1 MPLPSTDLQ
10 WPPTDPRVLGQL
22 ADWDAW
28 YGADPDRLRDR
39 YANRGL
45 RERPEN
51 RPIQYRDGVF
61 GRIARWFWG
70 AWIPPGEK
78 ASSLHVP
85 LAGDI
90 ARTSSELLF
99 SEPPQLVAAEGEQA
113 TQDVLDTLVYGGLH
127 ANLLEAGEQ
136 CAALGGVYL
145 RVVWDIS
152 VADRPWIDS
161 IAGDCALPEFR
172 YGRLRAVT
180 FWTSVRRDGSKVWR
194 HLERHEPGVILHGL
208 YEGTAG
214 TLGKKISLEGDPSTA
229 DLKDEQP
236 TGTTLLTAAYVP
248 NMRPARA
255 WRHTPAAAYWGQSD
269 FAGIEPIFDA
279 LDEVYSSWM
288 RDIRFGKGRII
299 VPESMLTSNG
309 PGQGSS
315 FDAERSIF
323 TGLNMIQRP
332 GDSNKLD
339 VIQFNIRVAEHRDT
353 AHELM
358 EIAVRQAGY
367 AGATFGLD
375 GDGSAVTATEVKARQ
390 TRSLTTRGRK
400 VLYWA
405 PATAD
410 IIAAW
415 LAVMAGPLFGV
426 AGLDLSEPPKIE
438 FPDGIT
444 ESQQETAAALQ
455 LFTAADAMS
464 TQIKVEAL
472 HPDWDKDQVAA
483 EVTRIHG
490 ERGLGPVADPTKVGA
505 GGDGLDFG
513 DPAADPAA

>member
-1 MPLPSTDLQ
+1 MPLPSSDQ
-10 WPPTDPRVLGQL
+10 PWPPLDPRILGTL
-22 ADWDAW
+22 ADHDAW
-28 YGADPDRLRDR
+28 YGADPDALRNR

-70 AWIPPGEK
+70 APIPPGEK
-78 ASSLHVP
+78 ATSLHVP

-99 SEPPQLVAAEGEQA
+99 SEPPQLIAAENQQA
-113 TQDVLDTLVYGGLH
+113 TQDALDDLVYGGLH
-127 ANLLEAGEQ
+127 AKLLEAGET

-152 VADRPWIDS
+152 VDDRPWIDS
-161 IAGDCALPEFR
+161 VAADCAVPEMR

-180 FWTSVRRDGSKVWR
+180 FWTVIARDGNTVWR
-194 HLERHEPGVILHGL
+194 HLERHEPGHILHGL
-208 YEGTAG
+208 YEGTPG
-214 TLGKKISLEGDPSTA
+214 QLGKRLPLTANTATA

-236 TGTTLLTAAYVP
+236 TGTDLLTAAYVP

-255 WRHTPAAAYWGQSD
+255 WRHVPDAAGWGQSD

-279 LDEVYSSWM
+279 LDETYSSWM
-288 RDIRFGKGRII
+288 RDIRNGKGRIV
-299 VPESMLTSNG
+299 VPQSMLESNG
-309 PGQGSS
+309 PGQGTS
-315 FDAERSIF
+315 FDAERNVY
-323 TGLNMIQRP
+323 TGLNMLTRP
-332 GDSNKLD
+332 GDANALD
-339 VIQFNIRVAEHRDT
+339 VVQFAIRVNEHRET

-367 AGATFGLD
+367 SGATFGLD
-375 GDGSAVTATEVKARQ
+375 GDGSAITATEVKARQ

-400 VLYWA
+400 VLYVT
-405 PATAD
+405 PEVSSITH
-410 IIAAW
+410 AW
-415 LAVMAGPLFGV
+415 LGVMAGPLFRV
-426 AGLDLSEPPKIE
+426 QGLDLSEPPRVE

-444 ESQQETAAALQ
+444 ESQQETATALQ

-464 TQIKVEAL
+464 TQVKVQII
-472 HPDWDKDQVAA
+472 HPDWDDDQVQA

-490 ERGLGPVADPTKVGA
+490 ERAIGPLADPAAVGA
-505 GGDGLDFG
+505 GGQGLFGG
-513 DPAADPAA
+513 DPADGGA